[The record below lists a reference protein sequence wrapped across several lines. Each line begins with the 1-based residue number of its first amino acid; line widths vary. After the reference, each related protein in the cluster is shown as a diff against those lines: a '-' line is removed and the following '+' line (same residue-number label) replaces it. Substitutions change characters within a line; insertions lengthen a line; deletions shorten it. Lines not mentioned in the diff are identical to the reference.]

1 MLLFLTT
8 LFIHARSTILL
19 VEVPLFNGTTGA
31 VRRLEVQKCEVEVV
45 TNPSSHWVNSWS
57 SLYDHRSFMPLSL
70 PQLIAL
76 SGVGALLL
84 GGPHGSK
91 TVLAFHCLITSLLWR
106 VSASLALALALF
118 LRSL

>member
-1 MLLFLTT
+1 MSLFLTT
-8 LFIHARSTILL
+8 LFIHAHSTILL
-19 VEVPLFNGTTGA
+19 VEVPLFNGTTGT
-31 VRRLEVQKCEVEVV
+31 VRRLEVCKYEVEVV

-57 SLYDHRSFMPLSL
+57 SLYDQRSFIPSSL

-84 GGPHGSK
+84 VGPHSSM
-91 TVLAFHCLITSLLWR
+91 TILAFHCLITSLLWR
-106 VSASLALALALF
+106 GSASLALPLPLF